1 MLKTILDTGPIVAFF
16 DEGDKHSV
24 AVRNYLKNFQGKL
37 FTTLA
42 VITEASYLLDEN
54 KNRQLDFIE
63 WIKDGAVS
71 VVDISGDDF
80 VLIHKYMKKYSDTP
94 MDFAN
99 ASLVILANKLNTKS
113 ILTLDSDFSVYRTMD
128 GKKFDHLLKS
138 IVLLK

>member
-24 AVRNYLKNFQGKL
+24 AIRNYLKTFQGKL

-63 WIKDGAVS
+63 WIKDGAVT
-71 VVDISGDDF
+71 VIDISGDDF
-80 VLIHKYMKKYSDTP
+80 VLVHKYMKKYADTP
-94 MDFAN
+94 MDFAD
-99 ASLVILANKLNTKS
+99 ASLVILAHKQNTKS
-113 ILTLDSDFSVYRTMD
+113 IFTLDSDFLVYRTID
-128 GKKFDHLLKS
+128 GKKFDHLLKGFMK
-138 IVLLK
+138 VK